1 MITSRR
7 STASASAH
15 STAHTEIKLSIFE
28 RALESNPTD
37 PDLLLHYMNTC
48 RLCWEPA
55 KVLTKWDELLQSTLV
70 QKSWPGLWI
79 EYLDFRQ
86 RHFLSFS
93 VKSFIEVLQDALEKL
108 GLLVRSTRMDAER
121 TGKAL
126 APDAKALLVKIECVM
141 IHVMARAWTFL
152 KQAGMFILG
161 MIPFSASE
169 QQMTQH
175 YIHNI

>member
-1 MITSRR
+1 LITSRR
-7 STASASAH
+7 STAATSAH
-15 STAHTEIKLSIFE
+15 SAGHTEIKLSIFE

-37 PDLLLHYMNTC
+37 ADLLLHYMNTC

-108 GLLVRSTRMDAER
+108 GLLARSTRMDAER
-121 TGKAL
+121 TGTTL
-126 APDAKALLVKIECVM
+126 TSNALLVKIECVM
-141 IHVMARAWTFL
+141 VHVIARAWTFL
-152 KQAGMFILG
+152 KQAGAFFATSDNLL
-161 MIPFSASE
+161 
-169 QQMTQH
+169 QL
-175 YIHNI
+175 